1 MDAGNH
7 FKRGVNRKAKRVGIN
22 QKNDSMGIISM
33 KFRSLILA
41 VALGS
46 LVLAGCTKEE
56 QQPVSQAAKGDVK
69 SIDFLNDYEGLDPM
83 TVWELQQATAATARY
98 KHIKNA
104 YKDGYASINVVV
116 QGMGYHFMKSTLV
129 DGTFDFRNPEILV
142 YNLDEA
148 GEYHLV
154 AVEYAVPLA
163 LSPEA
168 PDGFT
173 GDDDVWSANTEVGL
187 WLLHAWVWEYNPL
200 GVFNPVNP
208 NVVVLELL

>member
-1 MDAGNH
+1 
-7 FKRGVNRKAKRVGIN
+7 
-22 QKNDSMGIISM
+22 MGTIST
-33 KFRSLILA
+33 KVKSLILIIG
-41 VALGS
+41 LGS
-46 LVLAGCTKEE
+46 VIMAGCTKEE
-56 QQPVSQAAKGDVK
+56 QPASEVTKGDVK

-83 TVWELQQATAATARY
+83 TVWELQQATASTAKY

-129 DGTFDFRNPEILV
+129 DGTFDFRNPELLV

-154 AVEYAVPLA
+154 AVEYAVPL
-163 LSPEA
+163 SETP

-173 GDDDVWSANTEVGL
+173 GDDDVWTANTVFGL
-187 WLLHAWVWEYNPL
+187 WLLHAWIWEYNPL